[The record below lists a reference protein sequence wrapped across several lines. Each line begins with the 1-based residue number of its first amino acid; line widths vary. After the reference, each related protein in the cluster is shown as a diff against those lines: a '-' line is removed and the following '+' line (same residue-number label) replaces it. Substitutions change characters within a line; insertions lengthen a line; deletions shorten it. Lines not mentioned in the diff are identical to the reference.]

1 MERFDFRGHGE
12 RTGHVLDEVLDM
24 EYPLPIGQDE
34 IGDHSCRRDD
44 KHEEVADGSVASG
57 RAEVHGK
64 EKFCLFDAVAQDR
77 VGECL

>member
-12 RTGHVLDEVLDM
+12 RTGYVLDEVLDM
-24 EYPLPIGQDE
+24 EYPLPIGQGE

-44 KHEEVADGSVASG
+44 KHEEVADGAVDSG
-57 RAEVHGK
+57 RTEVHG
-64 EKFCLFDAVAQDR
+64 EEEFCLLDAVAQDR